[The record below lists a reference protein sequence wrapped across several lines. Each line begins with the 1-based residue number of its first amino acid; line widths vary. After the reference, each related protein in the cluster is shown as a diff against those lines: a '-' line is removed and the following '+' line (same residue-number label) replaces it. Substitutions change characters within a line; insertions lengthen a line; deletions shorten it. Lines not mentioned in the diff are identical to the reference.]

1 MTQSCH
7 NSDMIR
13 VIFGRVDEIERPV
26 ILLCDPDSEVRGAV
40 KSYLSGE
47 NYEVLSFDS
56 GAGMVDDLNRR
67 RADIIIME
75 TLLSDGDGFELC
87 RKIRSRSN
95 IPIIFLSRRS
105 EEFDRVL
112 GLKMGADDFMGKPF
126 SLRELSARVEAV
138 LRRVDHSSLIK
149 SVRVGELTMYHE
161 SYTAY
166 VSGSPVELIPSDF
179 KLLYHLAANV
189 GKVLSREKLLDA
201 VWGMESTGSQRS
213 VDTQIKRIRKAIS
226 FPDVHF
232 AIKTIYGVGYK
243 MDLTV

>member
-1 MTQSCH
+1 M
-7 NSDMIR
+7 NS
-13 VIFGRVDEIERPV
+13 IFWGVNTIEKPI
-26 ILLCDPDSEVRGAV
+26 ILMCDPDSEARGAV

-47 NYEVLSFDS
+47 NYEVHSFES
-56 GAGMVDDLNRR
+56 GEDVLDELNRR
-67 RADIIIME
+67 RADLIIME

-138 LRRVDHSSLIK
+138 LKRVNHSTLIK
-149 SVRVGELTMYHE
+149 CVRVGELTLYHE

-166 VSGSPVELIPSDF
+166 VDGNPVELIPSDF
-179 KLLYHLAANV
+179 KLLYCLAANV
-189 GKVLSREKLLDA
+189 GRVLSREKLLDA

-213 VDTQIKRIRKAIS
+213 VDTQIKRIRKAVCL
-226 FPDVHF
+226 PNVHF
-232 AIKTIYGVGYK
+232 AIKSIYGVGYK
-243 MDLTV
+243 LELAE